1 LAKAAAT
8 AENEE
13 PKDYLTCRR
22 KWRNCGWSETRQQHS
37 KENKKENKDDNSW
50 RNGETV
56 AGVKLDNNT
65 GGTTQRER

>member
-22 KWRNCGWSETRQQHS
+22 KRQHCGWSETRQQHS
-37 KENKKENKDDNSW
+37 KQNEKENKDDNSR

>member
-1 LAKAAAT
+1 LAKAAAA

-13 PKDYLTCRR
+13 PKDYLTCR
-22 KWRNCGWSETRQQHS
+22 
-37 KENKKENKDDNSW
+37 

-65 GGTTQRER
+65 ASKKKNK